1 MVYLLFM
8 ISSFV
13 CFSATIAY
21 QSLDVRIKGF
31 NKIERISFR
40 LFNVELFA
48 FYIVIP

>member
-13 CFSATIAY
+13 CFSATLAY
-21 QSLDVRIKGF
+21 RSLDIGIKYF
-31 NKIERISFR
+31 NKIERI
-40 LFNVELFA
+40 LLKLIHVEFIT